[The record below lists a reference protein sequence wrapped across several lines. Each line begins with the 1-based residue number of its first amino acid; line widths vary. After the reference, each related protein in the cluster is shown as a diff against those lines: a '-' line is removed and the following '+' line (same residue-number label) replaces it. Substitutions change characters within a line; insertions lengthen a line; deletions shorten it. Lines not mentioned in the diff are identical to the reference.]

1 MLLSFEYFDIFLKKI
16 VIVYIKNIE
25 RILEF
30 LLNIVEFF

>member
-1 MLLSFEYFDIFLKKI
+1 MLLSFEYFDIFLKRI

>member
-1 MLLSFEYFDIFLKKI
+1 MLLSFEYFDIFLRKI

>member
-1 MLLSFEYFDIFLKKI
+1 MLLSFEYFDIFLKK
-16 VIVYIKNIE
+16 VIVYIRNIE